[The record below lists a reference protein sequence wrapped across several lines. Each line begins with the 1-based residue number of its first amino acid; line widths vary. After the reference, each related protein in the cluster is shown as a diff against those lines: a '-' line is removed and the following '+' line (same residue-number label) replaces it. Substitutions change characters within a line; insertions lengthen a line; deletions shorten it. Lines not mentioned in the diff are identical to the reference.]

1 MGIGGGCA
9 MTLEEAILLIIY
21 LFILCL
27 VAVRFLSRERGRVIR
42 RFQVGKAMTIGNR
55 QVQEDDYGVCQ
66 SADGFMAVL
75 ADGMGKNYGGKVSSR
90 IAVDTMKE
98 QFTLY
103 RSSENPAY
111 FFRKAY
117 HRVNMEILKQLD
129 DGRGGASVGAVL
141 VKDNYLYYAVAGN
154 VKIAVYRSGNLVP
167 VSSGH
172 TIDVL
177 AGDKFVEGTITRE
190 EALKLLDNTRM
201 YNYVGQDGFREIE
214 FVDTPIRLRERDI
227 VVLMSDGIYEG
238 MDWKTIEELLAGRKK
253 CQQKAYEVIEQINA
267 GSREEKDNA
276 SIVLVEG
283 FL

>member
-1 MGIGGGCA
+1 MGIDGGCA
-9 MTLEEAILLIIY
+9 MTLEEGMLLAIY

-27 VAVRFLSRERGRVIR
+27 IAVRFLSRERGRVIR
-42 RFQVGKAMTIGNR
+42 RFQVGRAMTIGDR

-66 SADGFMAVL
+66 STEGFMAVL
-75 ADGMGKNYGGKVSSR
+75 ADGMGKNYGGKVSSE

-98 QFTLY
+98 LFRLY
-103 RSSENPAY
+103 RASENPAY
-111 FFRKAY
+111 FFRKAF
-117 HRVNMEILKQLD
+117 HRINMEILEQLD

-141 VKDNYLYYAVAGN
+141 IKDNYLYYALAGN
-154 VKIAVYRSGNLVP
+154 IKIAVYRGGNLVP

-177 AGDKFVEGTITRE
+177 AGDKFVEGVITRE
-190 EALKLLDNTRM
+190 EALQLLDHTRM

-214 FVDTPIRLRERDI
+214 FVDTPIRLREKDI
-227 VVLMSDGIYEG
+227 VVLMSDGLYEG
-238 MDWKTIEELLAGRKK
+238 MDWKTIEELLSGRKK
-253 CQQKAYEVIEQINA
+253 CQQKAYEIIEEINA
-267 GSREEKDNA
+267 GSRGEKDNA